1 MIIFD
6 NWIIS
11 QEDSLLGRQYDNL
24 SQTVL
29 VTGVPDGY
37 NWELLIQVKSNLN
50 IIALEPMDGGVGA
63 ELTAS
68 DLGLP
73 GPYDLQLR
81 GTQGD
86 VVQHTN
92 VLYGVCVPKSLSGS
106 AAWPTIPSAVEQA
119 LEQLEELNQHPPYPG
134 DGGYWLVWD
143 LERDEYV
150 TSDLPLPDV
159 SVGPQGPEGPQGPQG
174 EPGPQG
180 PQGETGPQGEKG
192 EQGEPGPQG
201 ETGPA
206 GPEGPQ
212 GPQGEKGDTGPQGPQ
227 GEKGEKGDTGPQ
239 GPQGPKGD
247 TGAAGPQGEPGPQGE
262 TGPAG
267 EGVPPANDV
276 PTDYLLS
283 VGGWVSPPSGSSS
296 DAGDLE
302 LVASA
307 TLDEAVDV
315 ISLNLSKPC
324 TEVIAVLTP
333 YGDDSNQ
340 DTATVPYVY
349 LKSATGPSELKGIQL
364 KTMKLKNNGAL
375 LYDFRA
381 IQCKITGNL
390 SEKLSYFETG
400 TPPTGITAPDGQP
413 WYLHACNFE
422 ATTINALQNIRLQL
436 WGYVWGVGTKLEV
449 YGR

>member
-24 SQTVL
+24 SRAVL

-37 NWELLIQVKSNLN
+37 NWELLLQVKSNLN
-50 IIALEPMDGGVGA
+50 IIALEPMEGGVGA

-81 GTQGD
+81 GIQGD

-134 DGGYWLVWD
+134 DADYWMVWD
-143 LERDEYV
+143 LERGEYV

-180 PQGETGPQGEKG
+180 PQGEPGPQGEKG

-247 TGAAGPQGEPGPQGE
+247 TGPQ
-262 TGPAG
+262 GPAG
-267 EGVPPANDV
+267 DGVPPVSGGSDGDV
-276 PTDYLLS
+276 LTISEGSPVWAGPKQGISWSPAGVQEMDGVESAVAFSCDFHALFVVTVFGTQQPLNAQKATISVTHKSGKTCMFYPQSLNSTQFNPKNVFIIFGGSRNRAMIFMKGESIIYTGS
-283 VGGWVSPPSGSSS
+283 VG
-296 DAGDLE
+296 
-302 LVASA
+302 
-307 TLDEAVDV
+307 
-315 ISLNLSKPC
+315 
-324 TEVIAVLTP
+324 
-333 YGDDSNQ
+333 
-340 DTATVPYVY
+340 
-349 LKSATGPSELKGIQL
+349 
-364 KTMKLKNNGAL
+364 
-375 LYDFRA
+375 
-381 IQCKITGNL
+381 
-390 SEKLSYFETG
+390 
-400 TPPTGITAPDGQP
+400 
-413 WYLHACNFE
+413 
-422 ATTINALQNIRLQL
+422 NALEQGFDTVSDDVVDPVETVTVTFDAPPVSGTLV
-436 WGYVWGVGTKLEV
+436 YVEGM
-449 YGR
+449 

>member
-11 QEDSLLGRQYDNL
+11 QEDPLLGRQYDNL

-119 LEQLEELNQHPPYPG
+119 LEQLEELNQHPPIPG
-134 DGGYWLVWD
+134 DGGFWLVWD
-143 LERDEYV
+143 LDEERYV
-150 TSDLPLPDV
+150 TSNLPLPDV
-159 SVGPQGPEGPQGPQG
+159 SVGPQGPVGPQGLQG

-180 PQGETGPQGEKG
+180 PQGEPGPQGEKG

-247 TGAAGPQGEPGPQGE
+247 KGDTGPRGDVGPQGEQGPAGPAGPEGPQG
-262 TGPAG
+262 PAG
-267 EGVPPANDV
+267 LGVPPISGPEDAGKV
-276 PTDYLLS
+276 PVVNEDGTDWVLGATGTWSIIGVQEMDGVESAVAFNCNLTEIMQITVLGTTNALIATKATISLEHKSGKIFSFYPQTLNSSQYTPKNVFLIFGSTRNRVMLLIKGES
-283 VGGWVSPPSGSSS
+283 VIYTETISSAIERGYAGQAVDSWNVDPVISITVTFDAPPVSGSR
-296 DAGDLE
+296 
-302 LVASA
+302 
-307 TLDEAVDV
+307 
-315 ISLNLSKPC
+315 
-324 TEVIAVLTP
+324 
-333 YGDDSNQ
+333 
-340 DTATVPYVY
+340 VY
-349 LKSATGPSELKGIQL
+349 LEGI
-364 KTMKLKNNGAL
+364 
-375 LYDFRA
+375 
-381 IQCKITGNL
+381 
-390 SEKLSYFETG
+390 
-400 TPPTGITAPDGQP
+400 
-413 WYLHACNFE
+413 
-422 ATTINALQNIRLQL
+422 
-436 WGYVWGVGTKLEV
+436 
-449 YGR
+449 